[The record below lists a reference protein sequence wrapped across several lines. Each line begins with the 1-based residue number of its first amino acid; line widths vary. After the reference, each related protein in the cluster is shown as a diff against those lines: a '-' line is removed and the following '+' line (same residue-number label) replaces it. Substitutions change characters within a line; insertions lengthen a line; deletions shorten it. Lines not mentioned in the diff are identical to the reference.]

1 MGRKKSRFYKGVVA
15 TESGAVVPLEH
26 DPLLNNNSKSKKR
39 EREFEK
45 YVSKKLKKEERPAL
59 FSKLQELSFTSDK
72 LHSSKNLGL
81 VRKSIEKTGKPLP
94 AQVEDSSHLKN
105 TGPSS
110 YEQLH
115 GKNPLKIFSVI
126 EKKASLTL
134 QDESED
140 ELTVEYKNIE
150 NNEPVIEGGAESTK
164 KSSQAFFVLVD
175 RPEEIERQRV
185 LLPIYAEEQ
194 KIMESIKENPVT
206 IICGETG
213 SGKTTQVPQ
222 FLFEAG
228 FGHPDSENPGIV
240 AVTQPRRVAAISMA
254 NRVAF
259 ELSDAGKEGFVAHQ
273 IRFDSTASEKTRIK
287 FLTDGIL
294 LREISTDF
302 LLTKYSVIILD
313 EAHERNLNTDI
324 LIGMLSR
331 IVRLRRDLKLKG
343 EAKPLRLV
351 VMSATLDT
359 SEFVRPHLFDP
370 LPPIIKVEARQH
382 PVSVHFAR
390 RTNPDHVEAAFKT
403 ISKIHSNLPPG
414 GILVFLTGKQEIVE
428 LTRNLE
434 AKYPLNALIRK
445 KGKAGNDLEGLDE
458 NGDGFQ
464 CEKIRERPEEETIS
478 DGEDEDVD
486 FDCSDFELECQTNN
500 PLYVLPLHSLLPP
513 EQQQRVF
520 EAPPEGTRLC
530 VLATNGTNNLHT

>member
-1 MGRKKSRFYKGVVA
+1 MGRKKSRFYKGIVA
-15 TESGAVVPLEH
+15 TESGAVVPLDH
-26 DPLLNNNSKSKKR
+26 DPLLSNSSKSKKR

-59 FSKLQELSFTSDK
+59 FSKLQELSFTSEM

-81 VRKSIEKTGKPLP
+81 VRKSSGKSSKALP
-94 AQVEDSSHLKN
+94 TQVEGASHPKN

-126 EKKASLTL
+126 EKKAPLIL
-134 QDESED
+134 LEDSED
-140 ELTVEYKNIE
+140 ELIVEDKKIEKNG
-150 NNEPVIEGGAESTK
+150 PSIEGDAVSNK
-164 KSSQAFFVLVD
+164 KSPQAFFVLVD
-175 RPEEIERQRV
+175 RPEEIEKQRA

-194 KIMESIKENPVT
+194 QIMEVIKASPVT

-228 FGHPDSENPGIV
+228 FGHPESENPGIV

-259 ELSDAGKEGFVAHQ
+259 ELSGAEKEGLVAHQ
-273 IRFDSTASEKTRIK
+273 IRFDSTVSEKTRIK

-302 LLTKYSVIILD
+302 LLAKYSVIILD

-331 IVRLRRDLKLKG
+331 IVRLRRELTLKG
-343 EAKPLRLV
+343 VAKPLRLV

-359 SEFVRPHLFDP
+359 SEFVRPRLFDP
-370 LPPIIKVEARQH
+370 LPPIIKVDARQH
-382 PVSVHFAR
+382 PVSVRFAR
-390 RTNPDHVEAAFKT
+390 RTNPDHVDAAFKT

-428 LTRNLE
+428 LTRKLE
-434 AKYPLNALIRK
+434 AKYPLNVLMRK
-445 KGKAGNDLEGLDE
+445 KGKAGHELEGPDE

-464 CEKIRERPEEETIS
+464 CENIREAPEEETIS
-478 DGEDEDVD
+478 DGEDDDVD
-486 FDCSDFELECQTNN
+486 FDCSDFELDCQTGN

-513 EQQQRVF
+513 EQQQKVF

-530 VLATNGTNNLHT
+530 VLATNGTYILHS